1 MVQERKGKLGI
12 YCNKL
17 QEDMN
22 SYNNIWMFSKNKIDF
37 FNLFGF
43 STSKKNPTPAQPRNK
58 RLIETSFKQLLILI
72 EKCHPYDA
80 KSCNAIISTTLQPW
94 IGFYLESVSIFGPHY
109 EATTYLETKLLCALN
124 MIMLNTI
131 LIH

>member
-22 SYNNIWMFSKNKIDF
+22 TITTYGCFLKIKLTF
-37 FNLFGF
+37 LMSSASPLQRKILLQHN
-43 STSKKNPTPAQPRNK
+43 Q
-58 RLIETSFKQLLILI
+58 ETKDSELTIFKQLLILI

-109 EATTYLETKLLCALN
+109 EATTSRIEATVCLK
-124 MIMLNTI
+124 
-131 LIH
+131 